1 MASCQPRVP
10 EVRYCDESWWQDFF
24 TKDLAEF
31 YASLRGL
38 RNARDA
44 LINELSGDLAQVLAD
59 PRRRDLALRVLF
71 GGLDEDCL
79 EKIGRGDYSYRYGCD
94 LDCIK
99 AGTATHF
106 YKYMLGIGL
115 GKWGLTTFGHCYDE
129 DLENRTRLLNLL
141 KLNKEKLG
149 ISINGYDTGMIMN
162 YLSELEKIVDDI
174 YSNPRIQQAIQ
185 VQQVRQVR
193 ADYGLD
199 LVKAF
204 EDFLNK
210 SIKLLPLYN
219 PFTFFIQSLR
229 STPRPYLNI
238 MYGEDLFSD
247 SVRNLMSKYGVEL
260 TKILDPGLNV
270 QPEDDEL
277 AVIGLKDG
285 SVGELINELVRKI
298 YDMTSMLNSSGYLAS
313 DEYEKYIQAKYNEK
327 TSAGYTLKELIT
339 TAEAK
344 SEYRNFCYSYGRL
357 TIKVKNGV
365 FKAYQTKYPYDEVMS
380 IRYERFLE
388 LLSPLLFL
396 GVAWIEGD
404 ELHFESWIEGDK
416 FHEECLGD

>member
-1 MASCQPRVP
+1 MASCQSKVP
-10 EVRYCDESWWQDFF
+10 EVRYSDERWWQDFF

-31 YASLRGL
+31 YASLNGL
-38 RNARDA
+38 LNARKA
-44 LINELSGDLAQVLAD
+44 LINELSGDVAQVLAD
-59 PRRRDLALRVLF
+59 PQRRDLALRVLF
-71 GGLDEDCL
+71 GGLDEGCL
-79 EKIGRGDYSYRYGCD
+79 ESIRLGDYYS
-94 LDCIK
+94 DCIK
-99 AGTATHF
+99 ARTAAHL
-106 YKYMLGIGL
+106 YRDVLGIRL
-115 GKWGLTTFGHCYDE
+115 RELFDE
-129 DLENRTRLLNLL
+129 DWKERKRLLNLL
-141 KLNKEKLG
+141 KIKSFEEIGKEKLED
-149 ISINGYDTGMIMN
+149 SINIFDTSIMK
-162 YLSELEKIVDDI
+162 YLSEMKGIVEEI
-174 YSNPRIQQAIQ
+174 YKVIQ
-185 VQQVRQVR
+185 VQQAQ
-193 ADYGLD
+193 ANYGLD

-277 AVIGLKDG
+277 AVIGHKEG
-285 SVGELINELVRKI
+285 SIGKLIDELVRKI
-298 YDMTSMLNSSGYLAS
+298 YDMTSMLNSSRYLAS
-313 DEYEKYIQAKYNEK
+313 NEYEKYIMAKYNEK
-327 TSAGYTLKELIT
+327 TSAGYTLKELIAT
-339 TAEAK
+339 PEAK
-344 SEYRNFCYSYGRL
+344 SEYRKFCYSYGRL

-380 IRYERFLE
+380 IKYERFLE

-404 ELHFESWIEGDK
+404 ELHFESWIEGDEL
-416 FHEECLGD
+416 HEMCLGG

>member
-1 MASCQPRVP
+1 MANCQSKVP
-10 EVRYCDESWWQDFF
+10 GVRYCDESWWQDFF

-31 YASLRGL
+31 YASLNGL
-38 RNARDA
+38 RRAREA
-44 LINELSGDLAQVLAD
+44 LLDKLSGDLAQVLAD
-59 PRRRDLALRVLF
+59 PQRRDLALRVLF
-71 GGLDEDCL
+71 GGLDEACL
-79 EKIGRGDYSYRYGCD
+79 EKIRRSDYSCRYGCD
-94 LDCIK
+94 IDCIK
-99 AGTATHF
+99 AGTAAHF

-115 GKWGLTTFGHCYDE
+115 GKWGVTELGDYYDE
-129 DLENRTRLLNLL
+129 DLEERTRLLNLL
-141 KLNKEKLG
+141 NKEKKEKIG
-149 ISINGYDTGMIMN
+149 ISINGYDTGMIMK
-162 YLSELEKIVDDI
+162 YLSELNDIVNKIYKNQV
-174 YSNPRIQQAIQ
+174 PQ
-185 VQQVRQVR
+185 VQ

-277 AVIGLKDG
+277 AVIGHKEG
-285 SVGELINELVRKI
+285 SIGKLIDELVRKI
-298 YDMTSMLNSSGYLAS
+298 YDMTSMLYSSGYLAS
-313 DEYEKYIQAKYNEK
+313 DEYEKYIMAKYNEK

-344 SEYRNFCYSYGRL
+344 SEYRKFCYSYGRL
-357 TIKVKNGV
+357 TIKVKNDV
-365 FKAYQTKYPYDEVMS
+365 FKAYQTKYPYNEVMS
-380 IRYERFLE
+380 IKYERFLE

-404 ELHFESWIEGDK
+404 ELHFESWIEGDE
-416 FHEECLGD
+416 FHEKCLGD